1 MLSGGQVMWN
11 RLDILDSET
20 AISETSGAA
29 SHDWAAMMQLAFTTN
44 SRTSGD
50 WSLWD
55 PILLFEMPRSVIDA
69 VDFPLSCVSKLY

>member
-29 SHDWAAMMQLAFTTN
+29 SHDSSTIKVFLRVTGAE
-44 SRTSGD
+44 TSG
-50 WSLWD
+50 
-55 PILLFEMPRSVIDA
+55 
-69 VDFPLSCVSKLY
+69 